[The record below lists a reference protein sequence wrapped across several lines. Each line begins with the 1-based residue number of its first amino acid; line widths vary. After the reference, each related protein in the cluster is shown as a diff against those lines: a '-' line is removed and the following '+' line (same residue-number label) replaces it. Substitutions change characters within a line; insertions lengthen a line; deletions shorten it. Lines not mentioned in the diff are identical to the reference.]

1 LEPLAFKWIASAT
14 VEVIA
19 AFVGVEGAAGRM
31 RSAHLRDMEQKFE
44 RALKT
49 KVNIKEGKKKGTG
62 RIVIE
67 FFTLD
72 DFDRVAGA
80 LGIKVE

>member
-1 LEPLAFKWIASAT
+1 MLRAKLGEVLETGDLKQETRRPEQI
-14 VEVIA
+14 
-19 AFVGVEGAAGRM
+19 

-49 KVNIKEGKKKGTG
+49 RVNIKEGRKKGSG
-62 RIVIE
+62 KIVIE

-72 DFDRVAGA
+72 DFDRVAER
-80 LGIKVE
+80 LGVAAE